1 MAADCGYGFQN
12 SRASVLVRGEKS
24 ERKADDVM
32 GGGLCVGEGGAEG
45 GMLLLA
51 PFTVPADALM

>member
-32 GGGLCVGEGGAEG
+32 GGAVCWGGGGEG

>member
-1 MAADCGYGFQN
+1 M
-12 SRASVLVRGEKS
+12 VRGEKS

-32 GGGLCVGEGGAEG
+32 GAGLCVGEGGGGGEG